1 MTDLASGL
9 SVGIGSLPHR
19 DASSAAAFA
28 LEACELP
35 TMPTLPRR
43 SAAEGM
49 IAQAVVGLE
58 GVTIGQYG
66 GLSVDARRVD
76 PLAPVVTDIDH
87 EAFGGFRALLDAAT
101 GRTGPVKWQLVGPV
115 TLGFALERAGVPA
128 SLAFDTAVRAVRS
141 HVQVLSSIVAK
152 RLPGCQQVVFL
163 DEPSF
168 GEAWQ
173 AGSSVAPDTA
183 IDLLSGALAAVEPA
197 GIAGVH
203 SCGSTDTAALLAAGP
218 SVLSLPALPELVE
231 VAGYLASF
239 LERGGWVAWGVVPT
253 DGPIPQ
259 SVERPWRTL
268 SALWCQLVQR
278 GCDPVL
284 LRRQAMVS
292 PACGLA
298 LHAEE
303 VADRVFRLTR
313 EVAGRVRD
321 QAVATRLTIGA

>member
-1 MTDLASGL
+1 MIGLTSGT

-19 DASSAAAFA
+19 DASRAGAFA
-28 LEACELP
+28 LRASELV

-43 SAAEGM
+43 TAAEGM

-58 GVTIGQYG
+58 GVTVGQYG
-66 GLSVDARRVD
+66 ALSVDARRVD

-87 EAFGGFRALLDAAT
+87 ESFGGFRAFLDLAA
-101 GRTGPVKWQLVGPV
+101 GHTGPVKWQLVGPV

-141 HVQVLSSIVAK
+141 HVQVLSAIVAE

-168 GEAWQ
+168 GEAWHD
-173 AGSSVAPDTA
+173 GSSVAPDTA
-183 IDLLSGALAAVEPA
+183 IDLLSGALAAVEPE

-203 SCGSTDTAALLAAGP
+203 CCASTDTAALLAAGP
-218 SVLSLPALPELVE
+218 TVLSLPVHPGLVE
-231 VAGYLASF
+231 VAGYLATF
-239 LERGGWVAWGVVPT
+239 LERGGWVAWGAVPT
-253 DGPIPQ
+253 DGPISQ

-268 SALWCQLVQR
+268 GELWCQLVQR

-303 VADRVFRLTR
+303 VAERVFRLTR
-313 EVAGRVRD
+313 EVAARVRE
-321 QAVATRLTIGA
+321 QAVATWLTIGA